1 MASNWLYIDTNFPTF
16 TGEESTEE
24 KVTTIQNYM
33 FMLVEQLR
41 YTLHNLDL
49 SNMNE
54 TAVNEFKDVLTDPIY
69 ASIAD
74 TNGNLA
80 QLAVTATEIATRV
93 SNAEGDI
100 STLQQTAAG
109 ISATV
114 TNQAGQ
120 IAQLQITAQGLTS
133 RVSTAEGNISTLQQ
147 TATSISA
154 TVSNQGGQIA
164 ALQVT
169 ANGIATRV
177 SNAEGNI
184 STLQQT
190 ASSMSSTIS
199 TQAGQISSLQQ
210 TANSISS
217 TVSNQGTAISSL
229 QQTANSLS
237 STVSAQGGKISTL
250 QQTANSLST
259 TVSSQGT
266 AISSLQQTANSISST
281 VSTHTGQ
288 ISSLQQTAS
297 SLSSRITNNAGAI
310 SSLSQYVDSL
320 TLSVSNGDSSSTI
333 QLKAGSTVISSKS
346 IYFSGM
352 VTYSDLSN
360 EGWTTINGG
369 NITTGTIKANNVG
382 VSNRFSLYSGGTLY
396 GYMGC
401 GYGYDGQNYTYGAML
416 SSAYGYYVLATNA
429 GVRMTAGSSSI
440 YVIPNGCRSTKEITV
455 DSDRRVKEDID
466 YDMTRYEAFFLNL
479 RPCVY
484 HRKGMERRLHTGF
497 IAQDVEAALAAASLR
512 YEDFAALVKDP
523 HTNPEYGIAYGEFA
537 ALNTYMIQRLM
548 QRVEALER
556 RTA

>member
-16 TGEESTEE
+16 TGEETVEE

-49 SNMNE
+49 TNMNE
-54 TAVNEFKDVLTDPIY
+54 AAVNEFKDVLTDPIY

-74 TNGNLA
+74 TDGNLA
-80 QLAVTATEIATRV
+80 QLAITATEIAARV

-100 STLQQTAAG
+100 STLQQTATG

-199 TQAGQISSLQQ
+199 NQGQAISSLQQ

-217 TVSNQGTAISSL
+217 TVSNQGQAISSL
-229 QQTANSLS
+229 QQTASSLS
-237 STVSAQGGKISTL
+237 STVSSQGTKISNL
-250 QQTANSLST
+250 QQTANSIST
-259 TVSSQGT
+259 TVNNQGQQ
-266 AISSLQQTANSISST
+266 ISSLQQTASSISST

-297 SLSSRITNNAGAI
+297 GLSSTVASQAGQI
-310 SSLSQYVDSL
+310 SSLRQTVNGFS
-320 TLSVSNGDSSSTI
+320 LSVTNGSDSSTI
-333 QLKAGSTVISSKS
+333 KLMSGSTVISSKT

-352 VTYSDLSN
+352 VSFSDLSTA
-360 EGWTTINGG
+360 GWTTINGA

-382 VSNRFSLYSGGTLY
+382 VSNQFSLYSGNTLY

-401 GYGYDGQNYTYGAML
+401 GYGYDGHNYTYGAQL
-416 SSAYGYYVLATNA
+416 SSAAGYYVLATNG
-429 GVRMTAGSSSI
+429 GVRMTAGDSSI

-466 YDMTRYEAFFLNL
+466 YDMARYEAFFLAL
-479 RPCVY
+479 RPCSY
-484 HRKGMERRLHTGF
+484 HRKGMERRVHTGF
-497 IAQDVEAALAAASLR
+497 IAQDVEAALAAANLQ

-523 HTNPEYGIAYGEFA
+523 QTKPEYGLAYGEFA